1 MEHWQLNCDSMSS
14 KVYHLGPLE
23 NWNTEKERWFLKR
36 FLKKGEQ
43 LIVFHLHC
51 QPGHIDKGRPLCSVL
66 QSRCTALSVLSL
78 KQASHFSFLCFPKL
92 WCSYYQRNSII
103 IIQISTEQSS
113 WNSWHRTLTTFKPI
127 ESWHRKKWRYS
138 EPIGSDIKEDINNE

>member
-1 MEHWQLNCDSMSS
+1 MTPWVAKCTIWAL
-14 KVYHLGPLE
+14 
-23 NWNTEKERWFLKR
+23 LKTGI
-36 FLKKGEQ
+36 LKKKGDFWKDFWKKVKSW
-43 LIVFHLHC
+43 LFSFFFFGFT
-51 QPGHIDKGRPLCSVL
+51 PGHIDKGRPLCSVL